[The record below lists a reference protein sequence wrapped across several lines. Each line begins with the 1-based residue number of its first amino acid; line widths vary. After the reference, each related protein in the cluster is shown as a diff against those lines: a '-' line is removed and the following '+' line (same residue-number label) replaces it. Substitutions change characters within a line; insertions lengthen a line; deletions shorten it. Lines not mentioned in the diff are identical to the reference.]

1 MSKKLETIRR
11 ALNSKG
17 IVITAG
23 IAEQIES
30 NLSEQGYKIKKKKH
44 NKIVNDYDKQKEKHL
59 ERLATKMLDND
70 EKLNK
75 LKGKNINTDF
85 LNLF

>member
-1 MSKKLETIRR
+1 MGKKLETIRR

-44 NKIVNDYDKQKEKHL
+44 NKSV
-59 ERLATKMLDND
+59 
-70 EKLNK
+70 
-75 LKGKNINTDF
+75 G
-85 LNLF
+85 